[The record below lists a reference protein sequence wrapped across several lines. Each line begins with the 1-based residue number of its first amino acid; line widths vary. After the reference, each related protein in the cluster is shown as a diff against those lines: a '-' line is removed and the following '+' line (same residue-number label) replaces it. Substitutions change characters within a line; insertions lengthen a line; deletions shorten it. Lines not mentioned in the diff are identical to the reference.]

1 MSVWWYSVYKNAR
14 GLEPRAN
21 NKVEVVLDSRKGLD
35 DVAAQARRD
44 AEDLWIDRTVR
55 RCVEIERTL
64 SSMARGAQI

>member
-1 MSVWWYSVYKNAR
+1 MSVVKTAR

-21 NKVEVVLDSRKGLD
+21 SNVEVVLDSRKGLD

-55 RCVEIERTL
+55 RCVEIDH
-64 SSMARGAQI
+64 